1 MSPTASYGG
10 RPQNNRRRSR
20 STQRVG
26 AIVPRLT
33 KTLFQKFGF
42 ATHAV
47 VTDWEKIVGPDL
59 ASFTR
64 PEKLKWPRKKDELPE
79 DSEAYDTGSQLAPG
93 KIHAQGT
100 DQGAT
105 LVLRVEGPRAIEIQF
120 YGEQIMDRINAYY
133 GYRAVTDLRIL
144 QAPLTAD
151 TKTSQKP
158 VRRKAKPRYQGL
170 NGIENSDLKQ
180 ALAQMAGAVSGSRAS

>member
-10 RPQNNRRRSR
+10 RAQNNRRPPR

-33 KTLFQKFGF
+33 KPLFQKFGF

-47 VTDWEKIVGPDL
+47 VTDWEKIVGPDF

-79 DSEAYDTGSQLAPG
+79 DSEAYDRGSQLAPG
-93 KIHAQGT
+93 KIHAQSA

>member
-1 MSPTASYGG
+1 MSSPASYQG
-10 RPQNNRRRSR
+10 RPQNNRRRAR

-33 KTLFQKFGF
+33 KPLFQKFGF

-59 ASFTR
+59 AGFTR
-64 PEKLKWPRKKDELPE
+64 PEQLKWPRKKDELPE
-79 DSEAYDTGSQLAPG
+79 DSEAYNAASQLSPG
-93 KIHAQGT
+93 KIHAQGA

-144 QAPLTAD
+144 QAPLTAAPSP
-151 TKTSQKP
+151 SQKP

-170 NGIENSDLKQ
+170 NGIENSDLRQ